1 ISNPGDKEV
10 DTEERVK
17 LVTAPTRSC
26 DKDMYFLNTA
36 WTSLLQQNIVDI
48 FRSRCWTLRQ
58 THTFLT
64 VPPRSHATP
73 ALQGTSTLDCDEDRL
88 YCYTSGIWLW
98 NKEDQLSRRY
108 VKFNLA
114 ELIRIATRATESM
127 PCVEVQKL
135 PEGKFN
141 KVFLLT
147 MDDGK
152 EVIAKLPNPNSGPQY
167 FTTASEVATMDYVRN
182 VLDIPAPMVY
192 AWSPSTDEIGAEYII
207 MKKSQGVELG
217 KLWDDIPGPDKL
229 RIVQQLVVFEKA
241 LTSTRFPM
249 YGSLCYADN
258 LPNIHSNQMIEF
270 EGKKNTVSVNFAVGP
285 TTNRTFFD
293 DGRNAVDVDRG
304 PWASID
310 DYVFARAHRELACL
324 QTCKHF
330 PRQQGLFYG
339 PGQYQP
345 TVQRKQ
351 ETLSNYLKPVLWNPN
366 LHGDNIFVN
375 PDQPTEILSI
385 IDWQAVNLSP
395 LLPQN
400 FDQLSAEEQL
410 EAKKL
415 RAAQSLYKLY
425 DIHMIQDC
433 PEIAAALHFR
443 NSLPGQIT
451 GHSGSLSS
459 DGEPIVQ
466 GLLMRL
472 QEKWQTYV
480 GPSVSCPLSFTGED
494 KEKQKEDEKKWANG
508 VVLMEEFLDQVGVYR
523 GWDGWCGLN
532 NAGRSSWVLN
542 AQQEK
547 REASGKQYGHSWA
560 NEKFAWPLSP
570 YTAVLHQIIGA
581 EMESQVNNQS
591 DYFDPDATSYEGPS
605 FGTGSMDRSDPAALS
620 TPIDG
625 SIPDM
630 ISPAEVRRD
639 AAVRSDKISIAYQT
653 LYEILQRHEVLI
665 RKRWY
670 KKGRQ
675 QGLKILLSAW
685 PNMPARHRP
694 DFEAFTG
701 HKKGPKYRD
710 AYIWPY
716 INQEDLLNTKTLP
729 LLLNARG
736 RHHPSNFA
744 SVDFDAT
751 NMGRVSNAVKLIL
764 LDNHTMIINGVVENI
779 ENYGKLVAWSEHPNA
794 SEWTTKKKQCIP
806 GEGLLILEVQ
816 ERLLTFLVQCCTEL
830 LHDIP
835 ESTLTSDSFPILPE
849 PLFKPEIDM
858 SGFKSLGVM
867 AAEAPYRVPAQ
878 LDLSLVESLLAA
890 KACVAEDHLW
900 ALREDPDYFS
910 TILHEAKDHR
920 QETLKDLNGN
930 TNPLL
935 SRDRSQSLWA
945 DIIGSVVSKAYL
957 DLEVFSELSSQA
969 KKLVSLQT
977 KYADDISPSRDL
989 PEDYLDALLQLRYYL
1004 NHAAA
1009 ESLSSLK
1016 CAVVASPP
1024 LRKYF
1029 ARLPP
1034 PDAHSTNIS
1043 VVLKSGFKMGKMEER
1058 LIWLLGT
1065 LSENGPFLYVA
1076 GMSLIMDELERLLE
1090 SDTKARD
1097 LLSPYVTKDC
1107 MERTRSFAQFLD
1119 RLHDTSLLNR
1129 TAHLGDPSSG
1139 KFTYPIEKRRTK
1151 ESVQALRSAEAHLD
1165 AFWAEIDRNLITKPG
1180 HSSDTAVGNL
1190 LSQPRILKRTG
1201 EWIEPTKASP
1211 VRTTNVKSKG
1221 DVTTYFS
1228 QNPTPEDSEIPA
1240 KSLDVAESRT
1250 KVKTRGI
1257 PQTTIAITEAEDLT
1271 RPNTASREPTLF
1283 VDSRALKVFRT
1294 IFFNPTVTSTPGEFP
1309 WKDFLHAMVSVG
1321 FTAMKLYG
1329 SVWQFQPTR
1338 LNAQRSIQFHEP
1350 HPRGKLTFRV
1360 ARLYGRMLNRAY
1372 GWVGEMFSL
1381 AQK

>member
-1 ISNPGDKEV
+1 
-10 DTEERVK
+10 
-17 LVTAPTRSC
+17 
-26 DKDMYFLNTA
+26 
-36 WTSLLQQNIVDI
+36 
-48 FRSRCWTLRQ
+48 
-58 THTFLT
+58 
-64 VPPRSHATP
+64 
-73 ALQGTSTLDCDEDRL
+73 
-88 YCYTSGIWLW
+88 
-98 NKEDQLSRRY
+98 
-108 VKFNLA
+108 
-114 ELIRIATRATESM
+114 M

-249 YGSLCYADN
+249 YGSLYYADN

-304 PWASID
+304 P
-310 DYVFARAHRELACL
+310 
-324 QTCKHF
+324 
-330 PRQQGLFYG
+330 
-339 PGQYQP
+339 
-345 TVQRKQ
+345 
-351 ETLSNYLKPVLWNPN
+351 
-366 LHGDNIFVN
+366 
-375 PDQPTEILSI
+375 
-385 IDWQAVNLSP
+385 
-395 LLPQN
+395 
-400 FDQLSAEEQL
+400 QL

-433 PEIAAALHFR
+433 PESAAALHFR

-451 GHSGSLSS
+451 GLSGSLSS

-523 GWDGWCGLN
+523 GWDGWVNHDSYEHYKVRFEQC
-532 NAGRSSWVLN
+532 R
-542 AQQEK
+542 Q
-547 REASGKQYGHSWA
+547 
-560 NEKFAWPLSP
+560 KFL
-570 YTAVLHQIIGA
+570 AVLRQIIGA
-581 EMESQVNNQS
+581 EMESRVNNQS
-591 DYFDPDATSYEGPS
+591 DSFDPDATSYEGPS
-605 FGTGSMDRSDPAALS
+605 FGTGSMDRSDPAVLS

-639 AAVRSDKISIAYQT
+639 AAARSDKISITYQT
-653 LYEILQRHEVLI
+653 LYEILQRHEALI

-675 QGLKILLSAW
+675 QRLKILLSAW

-701 HKKGPKYRD
+701 QKKGPKYRD
-710 AYIWPY
+710 AYMWPY

-751 NMGRVSNAVKLIL
+751 NMGRVSYEVKLIL
-764 LDNHTMIINGVVENI
+764 LDNHTMIINGLVENI
-779 ENYGKLVAWSEHPNA
+779 ENYGKLVAWSERPNA

-835 ESTLTSDSFPILPE
+835 ESTLTSDSFLILPE
-849 PLFKPEIDM
+849 PPFKPETDV

-878 LDLSLVESLLAA
+878 LDLSLVESLLTA
-890 KACVAEDHLW
+890 KGCVAEDHLW
-900 ALREDPDYFS
+900 ALREDPEFFS
-910 TILHEAKDHR
+910 TTLHEAKDHH

-930 TNPLL
+930 NNPLL
-935 SRDRSQSLWA
+935 SRDRSQLLWA

-969 KKLVSLQT
+969 KKLVSLQRQ
-977 KYADDISPSRDL
+977 YADDISPSRDL

-1097 LLSPYVTKDC
+1097 LLSPYVTKVVGDISIISQCLHQLNIYYPWAREFDVEFHQREEKIDQDC

-1151 ESVQALRSAEAHLD
+1151 ESVQALLSAEAHLD

-1190 LSQPRILKRTG
+1190 LSQPRISKRTG

-1257 PQTTIAITEAEDLT
+1257 PQITIAITEAEDLT

-1283 VDSRALKVFRT
+1283 VDTRALKVFRT
-1294 IFFNPTVTSTPGEFP
+1294 IFFNPTVTSTPGEVP